1 MTCILSQL
9 CVIYCLSANYIF
21 CVQFL
26 IQASSIQDVLFILSK
41 KIPFKMYYCILYY
54 ESCIISMDEIRGFE
68 GFVVLGL

>member
-21 CVQFL
+21 VCSVFDPSQ
-26 IQASSIQDVLFILSK
+26 QHTAVLFILSK
-41 KIPFKMYYCILYY
+41 KIPFKMYYCIVSY
-54 ESCIISMDEIRGFE
+54 ESCIISMNEIQGFE